1 MKAMRLLPITGL
13 AVVLTAA
20 LMTLASG
27 TRAAHTPQF
36 AIVNLGTLGGSA
48 SSASDINNS
57 GQVAGSS
64 LTAAGERHA
73 FSWTQAGGMVDLRTL
88 GGSFSLAD
96 AVNDSGR
103 VAGWS
108 TTAAGEL
115 HAFSWTQTGG
125 MVDLGTLGGYS
136 PISQAYDINYDGN
149 VVGQSSGYA
158 FLWTEA
164 GGMVN
169 LGTLGSG
176 GVAWRISDRGQVIGE
191 STTPAG
197 DTHPFSWTQAGGMVD
212 LGSFGGPFSRPSDV
226 NASGLVVG
234 RSGAA
239 SGETHAFVWTQT
251 SGGMVDLGTFG
262 GPFSG
267 AYDVTDDGQAVGW
280 SSNSSGANHAFWWT
294 QADGMVDLGTLGGS
308 ESTATE
314 MNDAGQIV
322 GTSFTAAG
330 EQRAVLWNPTDT
342 TPPTLTVS
350 ASPNLLWPPNHKY
363 VTVQATVIATDNS
376 GVMPTVEFV
385 SATSNEPDDAPG
397 DADGITT
404 NDVVIVNDYSFKLRA
419 ERNEKGNGRIYTITY
434 TATDASG
441 NTSEPQSATVTVP
454 ITH

>member
-1 MKAMRLLPITGL
+1 
-13 AVVLTAA
+13 
-20 LMTLASG
+20 
-27 TRAAHTPQF
+27 
-36 AIVNLGTLGGSA
+36 
-48 SSASDINNS
+48 
-57 GQVAGSS
+57 
-64 LTAAGERHA
+64 
-73 FSWTQAGGMVDLRTL
+73 MVDLRTL

-136 PISQAYDINYDGN
+136 PISQAYDINRDSN

-176 GVAWRISDRGQVIGE
+176 GVAWRISDSGQVIGE

-234 RSGAA
+234 RSGTA
-239 SGETHAFVWTQT
+239 SGETHAFVWAQT
-251 SGGMVDLGTFG
+251 SGMVDLGTFG

-322 GTSFTAAG
+322 GTSFAAAG

-350 ASPNLLWPPNHKY
+350 ASPNLLWPPNHKF
-363 VTVQATVIATDNS
+363 VTVQANVTATDDTDPN
-376 GVMPTVEFV
+376 PTIELV
-385 SATSNEPDDAPG
+385 SVTDNEPGDSSDDG
-397 DADGITT
+397 HTVNHI
-404 NDVVIVNDYSFKLRA
+404 VINPAALHPYPDTFQLVA
-419 ERNEKGNGRIYTITY
+419 ERSASGTGRIYTITY
-434 TATDASG
+434 RATDANGSS
-441 NTSEPQSATVTVP
+441 TTASATVTVP
-454 ITH
+454 LSK